1 MIFQPFTV
9 REGTF
14 TSKIDYGAYVNT
26 IVVTIEKKGSMKY
39 FLNLNGL
46 ISTAN
51 CLIKESLE
59 VRLILKKNYGFIAHM
74 GDSGKEDVRTVL
86 APNDIMNNSH
96 LLQMEYVS
104 AVKIR
109 FANQIG
115 TSWSGD
121 IPVSSATKKNS
132 VLVRIPHKDKGKG
145 CVTIWCKVV
154 NEDLTGGIT
163 RTLFIFSPMYVA
175 RSLLPNPLRLLIQ
188 PVKDDNVESDM
199 LLEGRELLSTL
210 ETYESADTKYH
221 LRFIVSKDL
230 PPSEP
235 VMLSW
240 GIIEQVRNKNY
251 HCQSIDTI
259 LKELHDT
266 NQPSNAK
273 WPFMDDVTIDANEY
287 NDQPKTDVQV
297 TFTQLHAL
305 VMISSFNIS
314 HFQSNICF
322 HDLFCRPILYVPKS
336 ILGV

>member
-1 MIFQPFTV
+1 MF
-9 REGTF
+9 
-14 TSKIDYGAYVNT
+14 
-26 IVVTIEKKGSMKY
+26 
-39 FLNLNGL
+39 
-46 ISTAN
+46 
-51 CLIKESLE
+51 SLE
-59 VRLILKKNYGFIAHM
+59 PLPEAPREKPAIAN
-74 GDSGKEDVRTVL
+74 KRV
-86 APNDIMNNSH
+86 
-96 LLQMEYVS
+96 
-104 AVKIR
+104 
-109 FANQIG
+109 
-115 TSWSGD
+115 
-121 IPVSSATKKNS
+121 
-132 VLVRIPHKDKGKG
+132 
-145 CVTIWCKVV
+145 
-154 NEDLTGGIT
+154 

-188 PVKDDNVESDM
+188 PVKEDNIESDM

-297 TFTQLHAL
+297 TFTQLHPL
-305 VMISSFNIS
+305 VMVLSFNIF
-314 HFQSNICF
+314 HFHSNICNHF
-322 HDLFCRPILYVPKS
+322 YYSFCRRILYVPKS
-336 ILGV
+336 ILGA

>member
-163 RTLFIFSPMYVA
+163 RNLFIFCVFMNLVVHSQDISRFCSIITKVA
-175 RSLLPNPLRLLIQ
+175 KIWSFFCMSSI
-188 PVKDDNVESDM
+188 DM
-199 LLEGRELLSTL
+199 PIEVL
-210 ETYESADTKYH
+210 
-221 LRFIVSKDL
+221 LRFKAFL
-230 PPSEP
+230 A
-235 VMLSW
+235 LF
-240 GIIEQVRNKNY
+240 
-251 HCQSIDTI
+251 TF
-259 LKELHDT
+259 
-266 NQPSNAK
+266 K
-273 WPFMDDVTIDANEY
+273 WPLCFMN
-287 NDQPKTDVQV
+287 K
-297 TFTQLHAL
+297 
-305 VMISSFNIS
+305 
-314 HFQSNICF
+314 
-322 HDLFCRPILYVPKS
+322 
-336 ILGV
+336 